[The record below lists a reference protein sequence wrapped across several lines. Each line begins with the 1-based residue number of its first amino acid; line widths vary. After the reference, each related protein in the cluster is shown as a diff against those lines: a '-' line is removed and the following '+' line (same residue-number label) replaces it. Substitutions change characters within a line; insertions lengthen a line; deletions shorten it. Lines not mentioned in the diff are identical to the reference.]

1 MSRIERSLRAA
12 EERERIYQNIRKYSW
27 LIIGLILFVA
37 VGGLLVSA
45 SLNISRE
52 STGTNTSSQGLTIIT
67 HISTKTYVV
76 KDESI
81 PLEISVKNE
90 GQKPISFVVYPT
102 IIFSENYIYNGTKDS
117 GIVLPNN
124 TVTYHHSIPFREV
137 GENSLSLVVNSNVT
151 KEIVM
156 PVDFTNF
163 NVVTQERYYQ
173 IQDQQF
179 YYSIIGIIAIPV
191 VISTI
196 KNLKDIF
203 QSK

>member
-1 MSRIERSLRAA
+1 MSRIENYLIMAA
-12 EERERIYQNIRKYSW
+12 ERERVYQNIRKYSW
-27 LIIGLILFVA
+27 LIIGLIIFIT
-37 VGGLLVSA
+37 VGGLLMSA

-52 STGTNTSSQGLTIIT
+52 TDSTNISSQGLTIIT
-67 HISTKTYVV
+67 HISTKSNVV

-90 GQKPISFVVYPT
+90 GRKPISFVVYPT
-102 IIFSENYIYNGTKDS
+102 IIFSENHIYNGTTDVGS
-117 GIVLPNN
+117 ILPNQ
-124 TVTYHHSIPFREV
+124 TIKYHHSMPFREV
-137 GENSLSLVVNSNVT
+137 GENSMSLVIHSNVT
-151 KEIVM
+151 GDSIM

-179 YYSIIGIIAIPV
+179 YYSIIGIIAIPI
-191 VISTI
+191 VISAI

-203 QSK
+203 QG